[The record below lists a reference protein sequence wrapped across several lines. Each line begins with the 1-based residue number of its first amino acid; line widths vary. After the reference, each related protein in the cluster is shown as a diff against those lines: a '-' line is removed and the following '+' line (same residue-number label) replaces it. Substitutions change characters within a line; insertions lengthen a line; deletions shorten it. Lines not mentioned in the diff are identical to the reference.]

1 MSASSGA
8 ILEPP
13 KGLTLPEVRREK
25 AKRYAEENPERWV
38 RLLFPEYLSADF
50 AEHHRDFWR
59 WVWSVERGKKVPAYF
74 AIWPRGHAK
83 STSGEL
89 ACVSLGARGK
99 KRYVLYVCGTQEQA
113 DDHVANIAA
122 MLESSRFGD
131 LYPDMARPL
140 LGKYGNSKGWRRNRL
155 RTAGG
160 FTVDAIGLDTAAR
173 GAKVEEDRPD
183 VIVFDDVDSE
193 NDSEVITERKT
204 KAITRKIL
212 PAGADKVTE
221 MILQNLVKDDGVV
234 SKAIKGEARFL
245 ANRRVSG
252 PVVAVEELE
261 TEYREGR
268 DVITGGTATWAGMD
282 RERCQEMV
290 DQMGLEAFEVECQ
303 NRTELR
309 GESIFHKEWFDRYT
323 QEETFA
329 MWNRTQQRFVGI
341 DTAETVTKTSA
352 YSALVVGD
360 VQKNYQAP
368 IRYAARKKLEFPDL
382 VDWVTEELAPFYYD
396 RRLEAVFIENASSGR
411 QLIQQLRKT
420 GPPWLA
426 RVVRSVNPMPGPNGK
441 EKGWKEAAYWSR
453 RRMTPLPEE
462 APWLPD
468 FESELFKLPNSTFK
482 DQGDAYSVLVRG
494 IETYTDG
501 GDGGAFSSR
510 WRALMGRGAEVA

>member
-1 MSASSGA
+1 MNASSTA
-8 ILEPP
+8 TRDVP
-13 KGLTLPEVRREK
+13 KGVTLPALRREK
-25 AKRYAEENPERWV
+25 AKRYAEANPERWV
-38 RLLFPEYLSADF
+38 RLLFPEYLSAPF

-59 WVWSVERGKKVPAYF
+59 WVWTIERGKKVPAYF

-99 KRYVLYVCGTQEQA
+99 KRYVLYVSGTQEQS

-122 MLESSRFGD
+122 MLESSRFGE

-193 NDSEVITERKT
+193 NDSEVITERKL

-221 MILQNLVKDDGVV
+221 MILQNLVKDDSVV
-234 SKAIKGEARFL
+234 NKALKGEERFL

-252 PVVAVEELE
+252 PVVAVEGLV

-282 RERCQEMV
+282 RERCQEMI

-309 GESIFHKEWFDRYT
+309 GESIFHRDWFDRYT
-323 QEETFA
+323 SEDTFA
-329 MWNRTQQRFVGI
+329 MWNRTYRGYAGI
-341 DTAETVTKTSA
+341 DTAETVGRTSA
-352 YSALVVGD
+352 YSAMVVGD
-360 VQKNYQAP
+360 VQPNYQMP
-368 IRYAARKKLEFPDL
+368 IRHVARKKLEFPEL
-382 VDWVTEELAPFYYD
+382 VDWVIEELAPFYFD
-396 RRLEAVFIENASSGR
+396 NRLEAVFIENASSGR

-426 RVVRSVNPMPGPNGK
+426 NIIVSVAPMPGPNGK
-441 EKGWKEAAYWSR
+441 EKGWKNAAYWAR
-453 RRMTPLPEE
+453 RRMTPLPQD
-462 APWLPD
+462 APWLSD
-468 FESELFKLPNSTFK
+468 FESELFKVPNSTYK
-482 DQGDAYSVLVRG
+482 DQADAYGVLVRG
-494 IETYTDG
+494 TEERT
-501 GDGGAFSSR
+501 GAFTAR
-510 WRALMGRGAEVA
+510 WHKLMGASLA

>member
-1 MSASSGA
+1 MSASSA
-8 ILEPP
+8 ATLDLP
-13 KGLTLPEVRREK
+13 KGLKLPDVRRER

-38 RLLFPEYLSADF
+38 RLLFPEYLSAPF
-50 AEHHRDFWR
+50 AEHHSDFWR
-59 WVWSVERGKKVPAYF
+59 WVWSIRRGEKVPAYF
-74 AIWPRGHAK
+74 AVWPRGHAK

-89 ACVSLGARGK
+89 ACVSLGARGI
-99 KRYVLYVCGTQEQA
+99 KRYVLYVSGTQEQA

-122 MLESSRFGD
+122 MLESSRFGEI
-131 LYPDMARPL
+131 YPEMARPL

-193 NDSEVITERKT
+193 NDSETVTERKL

-221 MILQNLVKDDGVV
+221 MILQNLVKDGSVV
-234 SKAIKGEARFL
+234 SKAINGEERFL

-252 PVVAVEELE
+252 PVVAIESLE
-261 TEYREGR
+261 TEYRDGR
-268 DVITGGTATWAGMD
+268 DVITGGTPTWAGMD
-282 RERCQEMV
+282 LARSQEMI

-309 GESIFHKEWFDRYT
+309 GESIFHADWFDRYT
-323 QEETFA
+323 QDEAFTL
-329 MWNRTQQRFVGI
+329 WNKTHQRFAGI
-341 DTAETVTKTSA
+341 DTAETTGKTSA

-360 VQKNYQAP
+360 VQPNYQMP
-368 IRYAARKKLEFPDL
+368 IRHVAREKLEFPEL
-382 VDWVTEELAPFYYD
+382 VDWVVEQLTPFYFD
-396 RRLEAVFIENASSGR
+396 HKLEAFFIENASSGR

-426 RVVRSVNPMPGPNGK
+426 GIVVSVGPMPGPNGK
-441 EKGWKEAAYWSR
+441 EKGWKSAAYWAR
-453 RRMTPLPEE
+453 RRMTPLPEA

-468 FESELFKLPNSTFK
+468 FESELFKVPNSTYK
-482 DQGDAYSVLVRG
+482 DQADAYSVLSRG
-494 IETYTDG
+494 VEERT
-501 GDGGAFSSR
+501 GAFTVR
-510 WRALMGRGAEVA
+510 WHALMGTSVA